1 VRHGNYDVQTIQ
13 TDHLRVP
20 RRVTGRLVD
29 NKVEAEGHR
38 NYCVLYL
45 SPFVRRFPAFCEKQ
59 FDCWDRGSPDFHNS
73 LKL

>member
-20 RRVTGRLVD
+20 RRVTRRLVD

-38 NYCVLYL
+38 NYCISVPLCAGARVIL
-45 SPFVRRFPAFCEKQ
+45 GPWFLA
-59 FDCWDRGSPDFHNS
+59 
-73 LKL
+73 